1 MLLGKVEPVRRMRVL
16 RCGATTATTR
26 RLVQALRLLVAVP
39 VVCRVWTLVWL
50 AVQAAERAARE
61 QLAQAQRVKAAMVAQ
76 ALMWLLVPVAAVA
89 VLVLL
94 VRRRRQAQAVTAV
107 LVCKVRSPARQS
119 FMAVERVAVRLAA
132 PLAQAVVVAVLLA
145 LRRSAMATAGP
156 MASAVGRV
164 VAPGVS
170 RAATAET
177 EL

>member
-1 MLLGKVEPVRRMRVL
+1 MRVL
-16 RCGATTATTR
+16 RCGATTETIR
-26 RLVQALRLLVAVP
+26 RLVQALPLLVAVLA
-39 VVCRVWTLVWL
+39 VCRVWTLVWL
-50 AVQAAERAARE
+50 AVRAVGRQE
-61 QLAQAQRVKAAMVAQ
+61 PVRSVRVPLVKAAMVAQ

-107 LVCKVRSPARQS
+107 LVCKVRSPARQP

-156 MASAVGRV
+156 MASAVGQVAAPETLRV
-164 VAPGVS
+164 
-170 RAATAET
+170 ATAGT
-177 EL
+177 AL

>member
-1 MLLGKVEPVRRMRVL
+1 ML
-16 RCGATTATTR
+16 A
-26 RLVQALRLLVAVP
+26 
-39 VVCRVWTLVWL
+39 WL

-107 LVCKVRSPARQS
+107 LVWKVRSPARQS
-119 FMAVERVAVRLAA
+119 FMAVERVAVRLVA
-132 PLAQAVVVAVLLA
+132 PLVQVAAVAVLRA
-145 LRRSAMATAGP
+145 SRRLGTAIAAP
-156 MASAVGRV
+156 MVLGVERV